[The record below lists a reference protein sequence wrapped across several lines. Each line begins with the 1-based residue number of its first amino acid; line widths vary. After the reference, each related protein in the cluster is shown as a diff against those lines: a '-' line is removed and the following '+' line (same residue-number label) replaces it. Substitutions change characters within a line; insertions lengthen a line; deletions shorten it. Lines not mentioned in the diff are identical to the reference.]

1 MHFFVDFCHFSQ
13 GRVDGGTKRL
23 TLFHGLQIICLDEV
37 KVSKIYDWKINDI
50 DLEGKSPSVAFPPS
64 ECPM

>member
-1 MHFFVDFCHFSQ
+1 MAGCKDS
-13 GRVDGGTKRL
+13 
-23 TLFHGLQIICLDEV
+23 LFHGLQIICLDEV

-50 DLEGKSPSVAFPPS
+50 DLDGKSPSVAFPPS